1 MQDEEKILADTV
13 AKILKEIRL
22 EKGQSLNLFCN
33 EYSIPTTTL
42 NDIENGK
49 VNVKLFSLL
58 KILGAYKI
66 DFVEFFEKLKT
77 NLPADF
83 LEPEE

>member
-1 MQDEEKILADTV
+1 M
-13 AKILKEIRL
+13 KEIRL
-22 EKGQSLNLFCN
+22 EKGQSLNLLCN
-33 EYSIPTTTL
+33 EYSIHTTTL
-42 NDIENGK
+42 NDIENSK

-66 DFVEFFEKLKT
+66 DFVEFFEKLRA